1 MGARKRTI
9 DPGIWSD
16 GGFMQLSDGA
26 RLFFLGLIS
35 NADDEGRGS
44 AGTKSLAARIFPSEG
59 GERITAI
66 EGYKAEVVE
75 YTHTVFYE
83 AAGSDYY
90 ALLKWKDYQRVDHPQ
105 LSAIP
110 PPSMARQAGSFR
122 PAPEVEELFDKAVD
136 A

>member
-26 RLFFLGLIS
+26 RLFFIGLIS

-44 AGTKSLAARIFPSEG
+44 AVTKALAARIFPSEG
-59 GERITAI
+59 ADRITAI

-75 YTHTVFYE
+75 HTHTVFYE
-83 AAGSDYY
+83 ADGSAYY

-105 LSAIP
+105 PSAIP

-122 PAPEVEELFDKAVD
+122 PAAAVEELFGKA
-136 A
+136 AGA

>member
-1 MGARKRTI
+1 
-9 DPGIWSD
+9 
-16 GGFMQLSDGA
+16 MQLSDGA